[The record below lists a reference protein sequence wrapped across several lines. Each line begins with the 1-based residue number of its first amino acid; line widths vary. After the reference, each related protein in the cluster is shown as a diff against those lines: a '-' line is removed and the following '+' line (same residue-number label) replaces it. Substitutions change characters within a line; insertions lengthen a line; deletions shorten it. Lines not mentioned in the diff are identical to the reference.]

1 MIKNS
6 QCQKECEAAKRK
18 LEEVELKI
26 YQNIAEENAKTV
38 TEQVTSLDTFDGN
51 FNQIGM
57 WKIKKKL
64 CPRPRDPP
72 TAKKDESGNLITA
85 PSALKE
91 LYLRTY
97 IHRLEHRKI
106 KERYQDIRELKS
118 ELWDLRFEILKE
130 KPSVPW
136 TLADLEKASKCLR
149 INQSREPE
157 QYDQ

>member
-1 MIKNS
+1 MGRRDTNLLTKTELQKVIKNS
-6 QCQKECEAAKRK
+6 QCQKVCEAAKRK

-72 TAKKDESGNLITA
+72 TAKKDESGNLI
-85 PSALKE
+85 P
-91 LYLRTY
+91 
-97 IHRLEHRKI
+97 RL
-106 KERYQDIRELKS
+106 
-118 ELWDLRFEILKE
+118 
-130 KPSVPW
+130 
-136 TLADLEKASKCLR
+136 
-149 INQSREPE
+149 
-157 QYDQ
+157 